1 MATNKD
7 IAVLAKKIYEFS
19 VLSPEELEAR
29 KWQALLILNAV
40 YSSAT
45 PAGVAAASADRAARW
60 GAKIAQEGILSA
72 AHPKWHLRTDDGR
85 PPAAKI
91 ALESALTNPH
101 RDLRTRLAA
110 LQFIAPSERPPLDD
124 LARALAA
131 DAFSGATGDARNEY
145 LDVMRGL
152 STTWFRDPWLTV
164 LPGPGGRPPVSIL
177 IDNQGATHDGGIY
190 DDPTDDVNL
199 LNWNHA
205 IRTWNVDFLRD
216 NSLAQ
221 LYLTVEKA
229 AASAAETAG
238 AVSDGARMAGRG
250 ITTILRWAPYMVAGV
265 GLVAAAALVRTGRET
280 QNSTSGSLRFRVASR
295 KRRYS
300 WFCGSPE
307 SRRW

>member
-7 IAVLAKKIYEFS
+7 IAVLAKKIYELS

-72 AHPKWHLRTDDGR
+72 AHPKWHLQTDDGR

-152 STTWFRDPWLTV
+152 STTWFREPWLTV

-190 DDPTDDVNL
+190 DDPSDDVNL

-216 NSLAQ
+216 NPLAQ
-221 LYLTVEKA
+221 LYRNVEVA
-229 AASAAETAG
+229 AANAAETAASLAESTNEAAQG
-238 AVSDGARMAGRG
+238 IAAVLKWGPYVLAGIGVVGLTALVLTSATPKAAGRG
-250 ITTILRWAPYMVAGV
+250 
-265 GLVAAAALVRTGRET
+265 
-280 QNSTSGSLRFRVASR
+280 
-295 KRRYS
+295 
-300 WFCGSPE
+300 
-307 SRRW
+307 

>member
-7 IAVLAKKIYEFS
+7 IAVLAKKIYELS

-29 KWQALLILNAV
+29 KWEALLILNAV

-85 PPAAKI
+85 PPVAKI

-152 STTWFRDPWLTV
+152 STTWFREAWLTV

-177 IDNQGATHDGGIY
+177 IDNQGTTHDGGIY
-190 DDPTDDVNL
+190 DDPSDDVNL

-216 NSLAQ
+216 NPLAQ
-221 LYLTVEKA
+221 LYRNVEIA
-229 AASAAETAG
+229 AAKAAETAASVAESTSEAAQGITAVLKWGPYVLAGIG
-238 AVSDGARMAGRG
+238 AV
-250 ITTILRWAPYMVAGV
+250 
-265 GLVAAAALVRTGRET
+265 GLTALVFR
-280 QNSTSGSLRFRVASR
+280 STTERRFLA
-295 KRRYS
+295 
-300 WFCGSPE
+300 
-307 SRRW
+307 